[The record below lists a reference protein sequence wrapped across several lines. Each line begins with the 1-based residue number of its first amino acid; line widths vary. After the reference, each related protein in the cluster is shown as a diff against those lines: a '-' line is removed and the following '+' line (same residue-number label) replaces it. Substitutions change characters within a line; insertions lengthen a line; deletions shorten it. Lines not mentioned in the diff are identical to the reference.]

1 MEVQDPEFNLLGSK
15 SKLSKLPLVISI
27 LSFILLLI
35 CLIFLIIIFNKVKKD
50 TSETNEKISSNMNI
64 LFVIAMKKEFNHLL
78 SKFKDI
84 SENKLGEYTFYKT
97 EYNEKTIYILYA
109 GVGLVNT
116 AISLTKFLNKIK
128 PNIIINAGLAGGHD
142 TSLNVGDVLLGKEVI
157 NINSMKTQYKETNE
171 GSDSLNWE
179 IKTFLENDKKDF
191 EGDYK
196 IYYGDN
202 NLMSK
207 IKTIGNNFGIKIYE
221 GRIGSGDIWNKEKD
235 RINLLNKKY
244 LTLCEDM
251 EIFSVYTISQQE
263 NIPCIGIKII
273 SNNEMNDQ
281 EYDTSVIEKLDEFLY
296 KIILDL

>member
-1 MEVQDPEFNLLGSK
+1 MEDQDPEFNLLGSK

-27 LSFILLLI
+27 LSFILLII

-50 TSETNEKISSNMNI
+50 TTETNEKTPSNMII

-84 SENKLGEYTFYKT
+84 SESKLGEYTFYKI
-97 EYNEKTIYILYA
+97 ESNEKTIYILYS
-109 GVGLVNT
+109 GIGLVNT

-142 TSLNVGDVLLGKEVI
+142 ISLNVGDVLLGKEVI
-157 NINSMKTQYKETNE
+157 NINSMDTQYKETNE

-179 IKTFLENDKKDF
+179 IKTFFEDGTKDI

-281 EYDTSVIEKLDEFLY
+281 KYDTSVIEKLDEFLY